1 MSLLDLF
8 EEIGFPTN
16 SCNTNLHSGPD
27 PHFGC
32 RQSSRAYQAR
42 KRREMQDKMDRKRAR
57 ARQQHENQSETSAK
71 DLCQEKKLAGGFFRT
86 QTTSTAPNRHTRK
99 SSSEEEFFF
108 DADSPRQTGKE
119 HGLVERKSSSEE
131 EFFFDA
137 DSARQT
143 GKEHGLAERK
153 SSSEEELLFDADSPT
168 QTSKEHV
175 LAVTSLLSLSR
186 DPNGKSICSASSG
199 CMSGP
204 LACNESFSGEDS
216 APYHIGAEPLM
227 ETRKDTPRP
236 PLPKL
241 TQVEWNRISAPSLN
255 DTPRS
260 TLSKAGWDPI
270 GVPQQRRKRQ
280 MILLDRGVEDT
291 GTNKRGRARRT
302 LRL

>member
-42 KRREMQDKMDRKRAR
+42 KRREAQEKMDRKRAR
-57 ARQQHENQSETSAK
+57 ARQQRENQSETSAK

-119 HGLVERKSSSEE
+119 HV
-131 EFFFDA
+131 
-137 DSARQT
+137 
-143 GKEHGLAERK
+143 LAEQK

>member
-1 MSLLDLF
+1 M
-8 EEIGFPTN
+8 
-16 SCNTNLHSGPD
+16 
-27 PHFGC
+27 
-32 RQSSRAYQAR
+32 
-42 KRREMQDKMDRKRAR
+42 
-57 ARQQHENQSETSAK
+57 
-71 DLCQEKKLAGGFFRT
+71 
-86 QTTSTAPNRHTRK
+86 
-99 SSSEEEFFF
+99 
-108 DADSPRQTGKE
+108 
-119 HGLVERKSSSEE
+119 
-131 EFFFDA
+131 
-137 DSARQT
+137 
-143 GKEHGLAERK
+143 
-153 SSSEEELLFDADSPT
+153 
-168 QTSKEHV
+168 
-175 LAVTSLLSLSR
+175 TSLLSLSR

-280 MILLDRGVEDT
+280 MILLDRGMEDT

>member
-119 HGLVERKSSSEE
+119 HV
-131 EFFFDA
+131 
-137 DSARQT
+137 
-143 GKEHGLAERK
+143 LAEQK

-241 TQVEWNRISAPSLN
+241 TQVEWNRISAPSPN
-255 DTPRS
+255 DTPRP
-260 TLSKAGWDPI
+260 TLSKGWDPI